1 MAEMKQVFE
10 KTESKMKKS
19 IGHLQEEYAAIRAG
33 RANPAVLDKIMVN
46 YYDTPTP
53 INQLAAVSVS
63 EARVLLIQP
72 WDMSVLRALRR
83 PSRPLTWA

>member
-46 YYDTPTP
+46 H
-53 INQLAAVSVS
+53 
-63 EARVLLIQP
+63 
-72 WDMSVLRALRR
+72 
-83 PSRPLTWA
+83 